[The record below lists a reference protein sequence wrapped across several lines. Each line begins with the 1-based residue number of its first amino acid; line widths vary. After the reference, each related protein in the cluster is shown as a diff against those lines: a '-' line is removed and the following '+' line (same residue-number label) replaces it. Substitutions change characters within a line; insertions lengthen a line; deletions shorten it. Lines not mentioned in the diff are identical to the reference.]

1 MMCVARQITNYLC
14 CFIFF
19 PRSLFF
25 FFFTPSDLDSNT
37 NFGGGRGRVPSN
49 IFLGGTSKR
58 REQKIIYI
66 GGLFVRKSQ
75 IKRNKKLIMVT
86 LSFFDHVPRVSAFLS
101 IYYYFFTPEHL
112 WPSVLKFL
120 CMDRF

>member
-1 MMCVARQITNYLC
+1 MMCDARQITNYLC

-49 IFLGGTSKR
+49 IFLGGRVNEESKNN
-58 REQKIIYI
+58 I
-66 GGLFVRKSQ
+66 
-75 IKRNKKLIMVT
+75 
-86 LSFFDHVPRVSAFLS
+86 
-101 IYYYFFTPEHL
+101 
-112 WPSVLKFL
+112 SVVFSYENHK
-120 CMDRF
+120 